1 MSISNLNNVHLNDT
15 QIHAIKQAVVALDN
29 AMQLLQV
36 NLTPEDRNR
45 YGRVNEQNKLFINKI
60 YDYIMNNPDL
70 CSRDVNWEEFKQDYK
85 SRAFLEQL
93 INDLESLITRA
104 KNAKILHDFDN
115 YQDALEDYAYTSFR
129 ARSKTVGY
137 EDKHRELKQFFQKT
151 RKKDEKKDQE
161 NS

>member
-115 YQDALEDYAYTSFR
+115 YQDALEDYAYTCFR

-161 NS
+161 NP

>member
-1 MSISNLNNVHLNDT
+1 MSLSNLNNVHLNDT

-161 NS
+161 NP

>member
-161 NS
+161 NP

>member
-45 YGRVNEQNKLFINKI
+45 YGRENEQNKLFINKI

-115 YQDALEDYAYTSFR
+115 YQDALEGYAYTSFR

-161 NS
+161 NP

>member
-85 SRAFLEQL
+85 SRTFLEQL

-161 NS
+161 NP

>member
-15 QIHAIKQAVVALDN
+15 QIHAIKQALVALDN

-151 RKKDEKKDQE
+151 RKKDEKKNKE
-161 NS
+161 GK

>member
-70 CSRDVNWEEFKQDYK
+70 CSSDVNWEEFKQDYK

-161 NS
+161 NP

>member
-15 QIHAIKQAVVALDN
+15 QIHAIKQALVALDN

-161 NS
+161 NP

>member
-1 MSISNLNNVHLNDT
+1 MSISNLNNVHLSDT
-15 QIHAIKQAVVALDN
+15 QTQALKQAVTALDN

-45 YGRVNEQNKLFINKI
+45 YGRVNEQNKLFINKVH
-60 YDYIMNNPDL
+60 DYITNKPNL
-70 CSRDVNWEEFKQDYK
+70 CSQDVNWEEFKQDYK
-85 SRAFLEQL
+85 SRTFLEQL

-104 KNAKILHDFDN
+104 KNAKILHDYDN

-137 EDKHRELKQFFQKT
+137 EEKHRELKQFFQKN

-161 NS
+161 KP

>member
-70 CSRDVNWEEFKQDYK
+70 CSRDGNWEEFKQDYK

-161 NS
+161 NP